1 MKNSKF
7 IFISYSLPAEPS
19 RIRVYVWRWLKK
31 EGALNM
37 QQSLWLLPDTDRN
50 RKIAEDIK
58 GSIEKDGGSVYIV
71 SGQFIHGEENI
82 ICKFSDD
89 RDSEYKELLEYCEK
103 FHKEM
108 KDETGRKNFTFAELE
123 ENDEEINKLC
133 GWYDKIKLRDYFN
146 SHSGQIA
153 EKEIELCRKELDEFT
168 ARVYQQGNLKD
179 GGIE

>member
-1 MKNSKF
+1 MENNKF

-19 RIRVYVWRWLKK
+19 RIRVYVWRWLKR

-58 GSIEKDGGSVYIV
+58 GSIEKDGGGVYIV

-82 ICKFSDD
+82 IRKFMDD

-103 FHKEM
+103 FHDEM
-108 KDETGRKNFTFAELE
+108 RDETQKENFTFAELE
-123 ENDEEINKLC
+123 ENDEEIAKLC
-133 GWYDKIKLRDYFN
+133 GWYDKIRVRDYFN
-146 SHSGQIA
+146 SSSGQTA
-153 EKEIELCRKELDEFT
+153 QKEIELCRKEFEEFT
-168 ARVYQQGNLKD
+168 AKVYEHGNIKD